1 MLTDPPVNL
10 LPVDIRGFRHGNTGI
25 DYVHR
30 FDSGKV
36 GPSVMINAAT
46 HGNEVCGAHALKY
59 LFEHDIRPCRGSLYL
74 SFANVAAY
82 ESFDERQPTASRYV
96 EEDFNRLWSD
106 DILDGSRTSVEVRRA
121 QQLRPAIRQVDYLLD
136 IHSMHLPSP
145 PLMLCG
151 TAEKGRELAKLVG
164 VPMDIVADAGHRA
177 GPRLRDYNDFADL
190 KSPKAAL
197 LIECGQHWDPASSDL
212 AIEASFRFLA
222 GLGIIDDD
230 CAMSHLPSK
239 APPAQRII
247 EVTEAVT
254 VLTDD
259 FAFQHLYQ
267 GMEVI
272 AKKGSLLASDG
283 EREIRT
289 PYDDCVLIMPS
300 RRLVVGQT
308 AVRLGRIVD

>member
-10 LPVDIRGFRHGNTGI
+10 LPVDIQGFRHGNTGI

-30 FDSGKV
+30 FDSGKA
-36 GPSVMINAAT
+36 GPSVMINAVT

-59 LFEHDIRPCRGSLYL
+59 LFDHDIRPCRGNLYL
-74 SFANVAAY
+74 SFANVRAY
-82 ESFDERQPTASRYV
+82 QSFNEQKPTASRYMD
-96 EEDFNRLWSD
+96 EDFNRLWSD
-106 DILDGSRTSVEVRRA
+106 DILDGLRTSAEISRA
-121 QQLRPAIRQVDYLLD
+121 RELRPAVRQIDYLLD
-136 IHSMHLPSP
+136 IHSMHLTSP

-151 TAEKGRELAKLVG
+151 MAEKGRALAKLVG
-164 VPMDIVADAGHRA
+164 VPMDVVADAGHRA
-177 GPRLRDYNDFADL
+177 GPRLRDYDDFANPA
-190 KSPKAAL
+190 SSKAAL
-197 LIECGQHWDPASSDL
+197 LIECGQHWDLASADL

-230 CAMSHLPSK
+230 CAISHLPST
-239 APPAQRII
+239 APTAQRII

-254 VLTDD
+254 VLTDE
-259 FAFQHLYQ
+259 FTFQDHYQ

-272 AKKGSLLASDG
+272 KKSGSLLATDG
-283 EREIRT
+283 ESEIRT

-308 AVRLGRIVD
+308 AVRLGRIIG